1 MGKPRSSSSSS
12 TAPRIERKVLE
23 KNRRNRLKVLY
34 YSLISLLP
42 NHTSKE
48 ELPLPDQMDEAA
60 EYIKALKMK
69 LDKMKEKKESLLPTN
84 NSYSWITTENQATNK
99 KSLLVEVHEMGPNM
113 YVILANGLK
122 DYSTFQGIIS
132 LLHQHG
138 FEIANAIFSLNGN
151 SSIQVF
157 QDKDGKSQME
167 FGGASISPEWL
178 KELICGNTS
187 CSGVVES
194 QFNLWDFGFET
205 NLWNFDQILEVFSA
219 EI

>member
-34 YSLISLLP
+34 SSLISLLP

-138 FEIANAIFSLNGN
+138 FQIANANFSLNGN

-157 QDKDGKSQME
+157 QDKDGC
-167 FGGASISPEWL
+167 ASISPEWL

-187 CSGVVES
+187 CNRVVES
-194 QFNLWDFGFET
+194 QINLLDFGFET
-205 NLWNFDQILEVFSA
+205 NLWNFDQTQEVFPA